1 MTMYSTE
8 ALYGEGY
15 DIGRAAG
22 KAEGIEIGRAQARG
36 QIVDGILQRAV
47 AAEKAAMT
55 AEKESMRRANAAVAV
70 WLRGLSEE
78 VLSGE
83 L

>member
-1 MTMYSTE
+1 MTARSTE

-15 DIGRAAG
+15 DVGRAAG

-55 AEKESMRRANAAVAV
+55 TKDEDMRRTSADVAM